1 MISPFQ
7 TVLITR
13 LSTNNRN
20 KKGFTH
26 IFAVTPEKAI
36 ITTLLYKSYKT
47 FLCVRFRSPNWIY
60 CNWLSFGIRWQLGC
74 LCLLIVKNG
83 IVYERVS
90 KRLFHVCFDVYFFSL
105 DTFLFIMFLFFLL
118 YVCSYCRMEMA
129 LFYTTNWLWIE
140 VLAERNNWFIR
151 H

>member
-105 DTFLFIMFLFFLL
+105 DTFLFIMFLFFSPLRLQLL
-118 YVCSYCRMEMA
+118 PNGNGFILYDKLIM
-129 LFYTTNWLWIE
+129 NWGACGE
-140 VLAERNNWFIR
+140 K
-151 H
+151 